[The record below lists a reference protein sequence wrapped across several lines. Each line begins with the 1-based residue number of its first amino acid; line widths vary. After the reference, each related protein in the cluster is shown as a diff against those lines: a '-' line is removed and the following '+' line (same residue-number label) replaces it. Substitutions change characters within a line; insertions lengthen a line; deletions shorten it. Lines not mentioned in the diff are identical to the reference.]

1 VRHVRSPLC
10 HAHVRPDEAVQLPLL
25 LSEDEDDPRRS
36 KAGPEIHPFRAL
48 TGIFLIVIGTTA
60 LFYPLAAVMFTG
72 KVIPEGICV
81 QFTPSIAT
89 VILFALADFGL
100 SCLLLL
106 LFVLPLTRFA
116 KRQASVTGKALMWIA
131 YQNLAVSAFVMLFT
145 MSQLTYM
152 TVVDVQ
158 TVQQRLEDQLGGP
171 HITSVR
177 RYDIILCAA

>member
-1 VRHVRSPLC
+1 MFVRLFVTPMYVLTKQFSYLFYFQRMKMIHVALKLDQKFIRFVRSL
-10 HAHVRPDEAVQLPLL
+10 VL
-25 LSEDEDDPRRS
+25 
-36 KAGPEIHPFRAL
+36 
-48 TGIFLIVIGTTA
+48 FLIVIGTTA